1 MDERN
6 FLHYQKGDVV
16 IFQFPFS
23 EGEKVKKRP
32 SLVVAKLKGNS
43 VILCQ
48 ITGQPR
54 PDPDIMELNANE
66 FQSGGISKDSYIRP
80 SVLFTINK
88 SKINYKAGQLTQNKI
103 KQIEKKLCEIFTR

>member
-1 MDERN
+1 MEGFIN
-6 FLHYQKGDVV
+6 YEKGDVV

-32 SLVVAKLKGNS
+32 SLIVAKLKGNS

-54 PDPDIMELNANE
+54 PDPNILELKRSE
-66 FQSGGISKDSYIRP
+66 FQSGGISKDNFIRP

-88 SKINYKAGQLTQNKI
+88 SKIHYKAGRIKQEKI
-103 KQIEKKLCEIFTR
+103 KQVEKEIVKVFTQ

>member
-1 MDERN
+1 MERFVN
-6 FLHYQKGDVV
+6 YEKGDVV

-32 SLVVAKLKGNS
+32 SLVVSRLKGNS

-54 PDPDIMELNANE
+54 PDPDIIELKANE

-88 SKINYKAGQLTQNKI
+88 SRINYKAGSL
-103 KQIEKKLCEIFTR
+103 KQEKVKQVEKKLVEIFTR